1 MSKEKNT
8 NSGIAVILVIIL
20 VVVIVGLVAGV
31 AYFSLSGKSAL
42 SDLVSQPTTRTST
55 QKSDAPDE
63 ELAPISDSDAIEIIE
78 AELKSTQEGSIDAD
92 FDSLEEET
100 VGL

>member
-8 NSGIAVILVIIL
+8 SSGIAAILVIVL
-20 VVVIVGLVAGV
+20 VVVIVGLVVGV
-31 AYFSLSGKSAL
+31 VYFSLSGKSTL
-42 SDLVSQPTTRTST
+42 PDLVSQPTTRTST
-55 QKSDAPDE
+55 QESGAPDE
-63 ELAPISDSDAIEIIE
+63 ELAPISDSDDIETIQ

-100 VGL
+100 LGL